1 MRNIYNTATLEK
13 ITEKVNFIELAKD
26 GKILLE

>member
-1 MRNIYNTATLEK
+1 MRNIYNMATLEK
-13 ITEKVNFIELAKD
+13 ITEKVHYIELAKD